1 MSSELYPK
9 EQISRDE
16 SSGDLSSKTPE
27 ELYDEF
33 RGVMGLFL
41 GSLLYAVDLRL
52 QEGNLQEDD
61 ELIQAKK
68 SLSDRTSTIVNGIR
82 KGYSPKTLERFMDK
96 AGGHFYATEGVLI
109 EQHMEDG
116 ELKRR
121 YHMDRERLVKS
132 LNITSNFITN
142 EEELGE
148 LLTKEARR
156 DLNSSGRLDEKV

>member
-1 MSSELYPK
+1 
-9 EQISRDE
+9 
-16 SSGDLSSKTPE
+16 
-27 ELYDEF
+27 
-33 RGVMGLFL
+33 
-41 GSLLYAVDLRL
+41 
-52 QEGNLQEDD
+52 
-61 ELIQAKK
+61 
-68 SLSDRTSTIVNGIR
+68 
-82 KGYSPKTLERFMDK
+82 MDK